1 MTETTDNAAAAVFLR
16 SLRIATTVIAGG
28 VLLGLD
34 LPRLLAH
41 LQQFQP
47 PIMQIGG
54 YLFFV
59 AIVAIDVVL
68 VVRHR
73 SWGQWCWPAAA
84 LVLVAE
90 TIMWLSLPL
99 GNPWDSGE
107 TAYGTVGWL
116 GLLLLFDRPL
126 RILLIFISV
135 HVLLSAVLLLG
146 NDVLDR
152 HSILTFGLVTVGV
165 CAFQLAVGGATVALR
180 RVAATAI
187 TAARKEEAI
196 RTQESVTARLHLD
209 RQQRYE
215 ELAETARPLL
225 GGLADGSLDPT
236 DQATRLRC
244 TIEAARM
251 RRLFAE
257 SDDAEDP
264 LLHELQAGIDVAE
277 RKGIAVIL
285 ATSGRWPALPRE
297 LRRAL
302 TDAPL
307 SALAAAVSTARV
319 TVVGT
324 PSAVSVSVVADTAAL
339 DTPPQPT
346 PENIQ
351 VTTVQNETER
361 WVQAQWTLN
370 QN

>member
-1 MTETTDNAAAAVFLR
+1 MTETADNAATAFLR
-16 SLRIATTVIAGG
+16 GLRIAATVIAGG

-34 LPRLLAH
+34 LPRLLSH
-41 LQQFQP
+41 LQQFRP
-47 PIMQIGG
+47 PITQIAG
-54 YLFFV
+54 YLLFV

-73 SWGQWCWPAAA
+73 SWGRWCWPAAA

-90 TIMWLSLPL
+90 TVMWLSLPL
-99 GNPWDSGE
+99 GNPLDHGE
-107 TAYGTVGWL
+107 TAYGAVGWL

-126 RILLIFISV
+126 RILLMFIGA

-146 NDVLDR
+146 NAATDR
-152 HSILTFGLVTVGV
+152 DTILAFGLVTVGI

-180 RVAATAI
+180 RVAAAAI
-187 TAARKEEAI
+187 TAARQEEDT
-196 RTQESVTARLHLD
+196 RTQEAVAARLHLD

-215 ELAETARPLL
+215 ELAGTARPLL

-236 DQATRLRC
+236 DQETRLRC

-257 SDDAEDP
+257 SDDVEDP
-264 LLHELQAGIDVAE
+264 LLHELQAGIDLAE
-277 RKGIAVIL
+277 RKGIIITL
-285 ATSGRWPALPRE
+285 ATNGRWPTLPRE

-307 SALAAAVSTARV
+307 SALAAAASTARV

-324 PSAVSVSVVADTAAL
+324 PSAVSVSVVADVAAR
-339 DTPPQPT
+339 DTLPQPT
-346 PENIQ
+346 LANIQ
-351 VTTVQNETER
+351 VTTMRNETER
-361 WVQAQWTLN
+361 WVQAQWTRN
-370 QN
+370 PN

>member
-1 MTETTDNAAAAVFLR
+1 VTETADNVVAAAFLR
-16 SLRIATTVIAGG
+16 GLRIATTVIAGG

-34 LPRLLAH
+34 LPRLLPH
-41 LQQFQP
+41 LQQFRP

-59 AIVAIDVVL
+59 VIVAIDVVL

-73 SWGQWCWPAAA
+73 SWGRWCWPAAT

-90 TIMWLSLPL
+90 TMMWLSLPL
-99 GNPWDSGE
+99 GNPWDNGE

-126 RILLIFISV
+126 KRFLIFVGV
-135 HVLLSAVLLLG
+135 HVLLSAVLLFN
-146 NDVLDR
+146 NDAPDR

-187 TAARKEEAI
+187 TAARQEEDI
-196 RTQESVTARLHLD
+196 HTQESVAARLHLD

-215 ELAETARPLL
+215 ELADTARPLL
-225 GGLADGSLDPT
+225 SGLADGSFDPT

-244 TIEAARM
+244 AIEAARM

-264 LLHELQAGIDVAE
+264 LLHELQAGLDVAE
-277 RKGIAVIL
+277 RKGIVITL
-285 ATSGRWPALPRE
+285 ATSGQWPTLPRE

-302 TDAPL
+302 IDAPL
-307 SALAAAVSTARV
+307 SALAAAASTARV

-324 PSAVSVSVVADTAAL
+324 PSAVSVSVVADAAAL

-346 PENIQ
+346 LANIQ

-361 WVQAQWTLN
+361 WVQAQWTPN
-370 QN
+370 PN